1 MFAEERAPRWAL
13 VLRIVLVLVAAG
25 ALVAIGRLTAPDR
38 PPVRFVAGVPV
49 GYERTEPGARAAA
62 MTYATAR
69 ARAILLD
76 PARRRQVLHAIAT
89 PRFARVA
96 DREDEARDLAPLS
109 GQEQARYMVAALG
122 TSVETFAADRA
133 RVTVWLL
140 QALAVDRTVASF
152 LTQTVDLQWVD
163 GDWRL
168 AGQADARVQAV
179 PEITQTPRHADT
191 RRLAA
196 RLTAPTYGR
205 P

>member
-1 MFAEERAPRWAL
+1 VFAESRGPRWAL
-13 VLRIVLVLVAAG
+13 TLRILLVLVAAG
-25 ALVAIGRLTAPDR
+25 ALVTIGRLTAPDQ
-38 PPVRFVAGVPV
+38 PATRFVAGVLV

-76 PARRRQVLHAIAT
+76 PARRRETLRAIAT
-89 PRFARVA
+89 PKFARVA
-96 DREDEARDLAPLS
+96 DREDEARDLAPLA
-109 GQEQARYMVAALG
+109 GQEQARYVVAGLG
-122 TSVETFAADRA
+122 TSVERYDADRA
-133 RVTVWLL
+133 RVTVWLV

-152 LTQTVDLQWVD
+152 LTQTVDLEWID

-168 AGQADARVQAV
+168 AGQANAPVQAV

-196 RLTAPTYGR
+196 RLNAPTYGR